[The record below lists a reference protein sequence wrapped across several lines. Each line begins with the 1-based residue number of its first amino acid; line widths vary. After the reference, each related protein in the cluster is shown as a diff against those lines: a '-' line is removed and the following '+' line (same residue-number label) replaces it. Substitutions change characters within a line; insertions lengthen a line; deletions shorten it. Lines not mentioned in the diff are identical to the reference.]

1 MKKLE
6 YLVTLIAI
14 LVSVPLGAKV
24 VVMSID
30 RASQWDSI
38 PTESMIE
45 VRELYP
51 EEFHCWDCWIE
62 SGNP

>member
-6 YLVTLIAI
+6 YLFTLIAI
-14 LVSVPLGAKV
+14 LVSVHIGAKV

-30 RASQWDSI
+30 WAAQWDSI

>member
-6 YLVTLIAI
+6 YLFTLIAI
-14 LVSVPLGAKV
+14 LVSVHLGAKV

-30 RASQWDSI
+30 RAAQWDSI

-45 VRELYP
+45 VRELCP

>member
-6 YLVTLIAI
+6 YLFTLIAI
-14 LVSVPLGAKV
+14 LVSVHLGAKG

-30 RASQWDSI
+30 RAAQWDSN
-38 PTESMIE
+38 PTEAMIE

-62 SGNP
+62 SCNP

>member
-6 YLVTLIAI
+6 YLFTLIAI
-14 LVSVPLGAKV
+14 LVSVHIGAKV

>member
-1 MKKLE
+1 MKKLVE
-6 YLVTLIAI
+6 YLFILIAI
-14 LVSVPLGAKV
+14 LVSVHFGAKV

-30 RASQWDSI
+30 RASRWDSI

-51 EEFHCWDCWIE
+51 
-62 SGNP
+62 SGDP